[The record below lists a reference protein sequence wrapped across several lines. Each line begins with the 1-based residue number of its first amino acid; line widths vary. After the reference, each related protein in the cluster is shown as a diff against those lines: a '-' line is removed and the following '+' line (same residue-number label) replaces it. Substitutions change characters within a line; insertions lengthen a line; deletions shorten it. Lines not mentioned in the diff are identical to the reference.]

1 MNVSIKNIIN
11 KHPEFCFFILA
22 VGVIIFQLFILWH
35 EVVIKFD
42 NDTKIIT
49 YGFRSLADAIII
61 LLPYWLLPAKY
72 RHCIWLI
79 ITLFSIWTVSQLWYY
94 RTYNDLMPFSS
105 FMLFSNISPLL
116 IESIK
121 SSIHAIDWSIL
132 LSIVLLLISD
142 YILFMK
148 KNGTHIKM
156 NVRIGY
162 ITILILI
169 VALVHIAN
177 GTIYYFKRQG
187 KINNIWERYIDYN
200 GYAYYFNMNGFA
212 ALGVYSMVDAILEN
226 QKITQQEI
234 SQIENYLHYY
244 ANIYTDNSYTVPK
257 GYNLILIIIESLNS
271 WVIDF
276 KVNKQE
282 ITPFMNKLCHQDG
295 VISAL
300 KIQPQVKDGRSSDAH
315 FMYNTGILPLKKGVV
330 ATRYGNTGYPSL
342 AKALKGY
349 KAIEFI
355 CDDAKFW
362 NQKVTACSYGFSRIY
377 DRNEICHETN
387 DAAKD
392 RDMFQFA
399 SNILAKEKQPFYAQL
414 VTISM
419 HQPYDKLSVPGTVI
433 SQSTQYSTNIKNYL
447 EAVHYCDSELEK
459 FIENL
464 KKDGLYNHSVI
475 VIVSDHNEMDKNI
488 PEGREEV
495 FPEDKNIAM
504 IILNTPHTMKY
515 QEQLGQI
522 DIYPTLLDVMGANHY
537 AWKGVGQSIFRKKEG
552 KQASLDI
559 LWDISS
565 LSITKRYFN
574 NINFDESVTYK

>member
-79 ITLFSIWTVSQLWYY
+79 IILFSIWTVSQLWYY

-187 KINNIWERYIDYN
+187 KINNIWERY
-200 GYAYYFNMNGFA
+200 
-212 ALGVYSMVDAILEN
+212 
-226 QKITQQEI
+226 
-234 SQIENYLHYY
+234 
-244 ANIYTDNSYTVPK
+244 
-257 GYNLILIIIESLNS
+257 
-271 WVIDF
+271 
-276 KVNKQE
+276 
-282 ITPFMNKLCHQDG
+282 
-295 VISAL
+295 
-300 KIQPQVKDGRSSDAH
+300 
-315 FMYNTGILPLKKGVV
+315 
-330 ATRYGNTGYPSL
+330 
-342 AKALKGY
+342 
-349 KAIEFI
+349 
-355 CDDAKFW
+355 
-362 NQKVTACSYGFSRIY
+362 
-377 DRNEICHETN
+377 
-387 DAAKD
+387 
-392 RDMFQFA
+392 
-399 SNILAKEKQPFYAQL
+399 
-414 VTISM
+414 
-419 HQPYDKLSVPGTVI
+419 
-433 SQSTQYSTNIKNYL
+433 
-447 EAVHYCDSELEK
+447 
-459 FIENL
+459 
-464 KKDGLYNHSVI
+464 
-475 VIVSDHNEMDKNI
+475 
-488 PEGREEV
+488 
-495 FPEDKNIAM
+495 
-504 IILNTPHTMKY
+504 
-515 QEQLGQI
+515 
-522 DIYPTLLDVMGANHY
+522 
-537 AWKGVGQSIFRKKEG
+537 
-552 KQASLDI
+552 
-559 LWDISS
+559 
-565 LSITKRYFN
+565 
-574 NINFDESVTYK
+574 